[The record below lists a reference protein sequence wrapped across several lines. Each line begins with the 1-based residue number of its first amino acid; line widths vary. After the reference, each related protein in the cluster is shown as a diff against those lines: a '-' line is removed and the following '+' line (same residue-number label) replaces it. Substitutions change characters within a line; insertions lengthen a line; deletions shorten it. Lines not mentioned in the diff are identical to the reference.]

1 MSYSITADEENQ
13 IIFVN
18 YTDDVSIE
26 EREAAVGEITKL
38 NSDVDYNRILV
49 DLREARLII
58 NNPAEQDEF
67 VTRLSLNPVLKKCKT
82 VYLSNT
88 EHDNNFFI
96 ELLAR
101 ARHFN
106 CKHCTS
112 IDVAYDWLLDNNK
125 ND

>member
-1 MSYSITADEENQ
+1 MSYSITADEENH

-18 YTDDVSIE
+18 YTNTVSIS
-26 EREAAVGEITKL
+26 EREAAVSELSTL
-38 NSDVDYNRILV
+38 CSDVDYKRILV

-58 NNPAEQDEF
+58 NNPEEQDEF

-82 VYLSNT
+82 VYLST
-88 EHDNNFFI
+88 TTHDNNFFI

-106 CKHCTS
+106 CKHCTDM
-112 IDVAYDWLLDNNK
+112 DVAYEWLLDK
-125 ND
+125 NE